1 MHKKF
6 LFLFIAF
13 SPLRLIAQEA
23 ESDSATS
30 KQWNFSAWAEM
41 FIIPHDEDS
50 FNPTFYARHKTL
62 HLEARYNYEDKNTAS
77 LWAGYRFKFG
87 KGVKF
92 VIVPMAAI
100 VFGNTN
106 GVAPGLEME
115 IMYKKFDFYS
125 ESEHVFDFNSKE
137 NNFFYMYTELAIR
150 PINAL
155 RTGIMTQRT
164 RVFESDRELQR
175 GIFAEYYFGRFR
187 AGVFYFSPF
196 ASDQF
201 WVASFSV
208 DF

>member
-1 MHKKF
+1 MGKKYLLL
-6 LFLFIAF
+6 LFGLV
-13 SPLRLIAQEA
+13 SLRLFAQE
-23 ESDSATS
+23 SQIDSAS
-30 KQWNFSAWAEM
+30 NQWNFSAWAEM
-41 FIIPHDEDS
+41 FIIPHEEDI

-87 KGVKF
+87 KQVKF
-92 VIVPMAAI
+92 VLVPMAAI

-125 ESEHVFDFNSKE
+125 ESEHVFDFSSKE
-137 NNFFYMYTELAIR
+137 NNFFYMYSELAIR
-150 PINAL
+150 PIPAL

-164 RVFESDRELQR
+164 KLFESDRELQR
-175 GIFAEYYFGRFR
+175 GIFGEYYFGRFR

-201 WVASFSV
+201 WIASFSV

>member
-1 MHKKF
+1 M
-6 LFLFIAF
+6 
-13 SPLRLIAQEA
+13 
-23 ESDSATS
+23 
-30 KQWNFSAWAEM
+30 
-41 FIIPHDEDS
+41 
-50 FNPTFYARHKTL
+50 
-62 HLEARYNYEDKNTAS
+62 
-77 LWAGYRFKFG
+77 
-87 KGVKF
+87 
-92 VIVPMAAI
+92 IVPMAAI
-100 VFGNTN
+100 VFGNTS

-115 IMYKKFDFYS
+115 IMDKKFDFYS
-125 ESEHVFDFNSKE
+125 ESEHVFDFSSKE